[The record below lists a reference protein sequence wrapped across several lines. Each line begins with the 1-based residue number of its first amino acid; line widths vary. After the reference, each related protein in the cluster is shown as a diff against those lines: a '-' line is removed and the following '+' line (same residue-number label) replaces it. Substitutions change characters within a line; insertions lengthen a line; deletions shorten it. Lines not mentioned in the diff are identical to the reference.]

1 MAMKSVDLTA
11 INAKLELLAGFL
23 LFQEEDVERYF
34 NDANQFALALPK
46 ETGKGYLYGLEL
58 VQLRRSIFNQLSQ
71 KQRCDVFRSKL
82 TYGGLGEGLATWL
95 NTKSCNLGELS
106 DCFDIGMGHSVYRLL
121 FSSGYSCVV
130 KACDE
135 NYMAFY
141 AEILAVFNLPFIET
155 VECRYEDGL
164 WQFSDYVEG
173 EHVSQCLLQDRV
185 TDDIVIQL
193 AQQACLGDV
202 LGRGDR
208 HLENYLLAENA
219 IYPLDITYMFWPDNE
234 EWVDRYIKGGQSECC
249 LVQFYP
255 KYEDLFWSSYECMY
269 ESIKQSLPA
278 LKQVIQTFFSGDTFE
293 TACAFVDQ
301 RLHAKEYVSQRRSQS
316 KQALD
321 VYAQRWTYKKALA
334 DYIEHRSGKDIDP
347 LLWMYY
353 YANKDRLTAF
363 FLIEYM
369 QRDYLFDV
377 LKD

>member
-1 MAMKSVDLTA
+1 MAMKSADLTA
-11 INAKLELLAGFL
+11 INTQLALLSGFSPL
-23 LFQEEDVERYF
+23 SVADVEHYL
-34 NDANQFALALPK
+34 NSPDQFALALPK

-58 VQLRRSIFNQLSQ
+58 VQLRRDLFNKRTLQH
-71 KQRCDVFRSKL
+71 RCEVFRSKL
-82 TYGGLGEGLATWL
+82 SYGGLGEGLAVWL
-95 NTKSCNLGELS
+95 DTKACRLEDLS
-106 DCFDIGMGHSVYRLL
+106 DCIDIGMGHSVYRLL

-155 VECRYEDGL
+155 VECRYEGGL

-173 EHVSQCLLQDRV
+173 EHVSQCLLHDRV

-208 HLENYLLAENA
+208 HLENYLLVGEAV
-219 IYPLDITYMFWPDNE
+219 YPLDMTYMFWPDNE
-234 EWVDRYIKGGQSECC
+234 DWVDRYIKGGQSECC
-249 LVQFYP
+249 LIQFYP
-255 KYEDLFWSSYECMY
+255 KYEDLFWSSYTQMY
-269 ESIKQSLPA
+269 EGIRQSLPA
-278 LKQVIQTFFSGDTFE
+278 LKQVIQTFFNGDSYE
-293 TACAFVDQ
+293 TACAFVDE

-321 VYAQRWTYKKALA
+321 VYAQRWTYKKALS
-334 DYIEHRSGKDIDP
+334 DYVEQRLVKDLDP